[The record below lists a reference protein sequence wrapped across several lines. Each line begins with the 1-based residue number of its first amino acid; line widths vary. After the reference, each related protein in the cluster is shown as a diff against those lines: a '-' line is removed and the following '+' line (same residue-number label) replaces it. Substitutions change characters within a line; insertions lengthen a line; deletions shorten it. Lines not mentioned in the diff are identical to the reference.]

1 MKNCCILH
9 GRVFVMHNVSV
20 FLTDVHEARILTCLS
35 HDFSSDEPEN
45 RYAEKDDKFDF
56 KDNSEEFTTYH
67 EKTKTTHTEKITTK
81 RRTEK
86 KKIDLGAAASQLG
99 RDQGD
104 NQVSFKI

>member
-1 MKNCCILH
+1 MNGI
-9 GRVFVMHNVSV
+9 F
-20 FLTDVHEARILTCLS
+20 ARGPFKIIPVL
-35 HDFSSDEPEN
+35 HDFFSDEPDN
-45 RYAEKDDKFDF
+45 RFAEKDDKFDF

-104 NQVSFKI
+104 NQVSWNRAHY